1 MTAQLHILN
10 ASGSL
15 SHLLPDIESAFQFA
29 IARIGALI
37 PVDGV
42 NVLVSDRPDVVLP
55 EYSIGGYAPRA
66 DVAEIFVDSRA
77 PEIKSKL
84 NNHLL
89 CTLGHELH
97 HCARWRSTGY
107 GKTLGEAIVTE
118 GLACAFEGELV
129 SGFLPFYARALNDQA
144 LLDGVSKAH
153 IDWDRPDYDHAS
165 WFFGSSHIARHTGY
179 SIGYEI
185 VARYIRSTG
194 QPASRLVDVCA
205 SEVRGVQP

>member
-15 SHLLPDIESAFQFA
+15 SHLLQNIESAYQAA
-29 IARIGALI
+29 ISRVEALI
-37 PVDGV
+37 PIDGV
-42 NVLVSDRPDVVLP
+42 NVLVYDHPNGVIP

-66 DVAEIFVDSRA
+66 DVAEIFVDSHH
-77 PEIKSKL
+77 PEIELKL
-84 NNHLL
+84 ERHLL
-89 CTLGHELH
+89 CVLGHELH

-129 SGFLPFYARALNDQA
+129 SGFQPFYARALNDRA
-144 LLDGVSKAH
+144 LLDGISKAH
-153 IDWDRPDYDHAS
+153 IDWDRSDYDHAS
-165 WFFGSSHIARHTGY
+165 WFFGSSHMAKHTGY
-179 SIGYEI
+179 SIGYAI
-185 VARYIRSTG
+185 VARYIRTTG
-194 QPASRLVDVCA
+194 QPASRLIDVCA